1 VSLPGVVALVPG
13 TADRPAPDE
22 ADPLHSPH
30 VQRRGRPRPVRHELV
45 GDAGRGMARRIEI
58 ATDAVDLVVTDCGG
72 LTAPAHKR
80 ASMDAEYRARGRRQR
95 GRAFW

>member
-1 VSLPGVVALVPG
+1 V
-13 TADRPAPDE
+13 RPT
-22 ADPLHSPH
+22 
-30 VQRRGRPRPVRHELV
+30 RFIPRTSSDAVGLGPCGELV

-80 ASMDAEYRARGRRQR
+80 ASMDAEYRARGRRRRYRAEGHARGGGGCQR
-95 GRAFW
+95 RRL